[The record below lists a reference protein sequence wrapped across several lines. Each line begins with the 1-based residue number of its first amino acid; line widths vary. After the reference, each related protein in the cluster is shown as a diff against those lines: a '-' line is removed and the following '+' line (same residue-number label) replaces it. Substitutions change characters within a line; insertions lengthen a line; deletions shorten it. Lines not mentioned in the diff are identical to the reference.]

1 MGPAL
6 AIFRSGWTFSPP
18 MKILRDVREVTKL
31 LILLE
36 ITRSQYTRLRPLTVK
51 LDLTVQAVSE
61 YMKTMR
67 AEGLVHQVGGVYR
80 ATKRGVDYLHSRIS
94 QIRDFVDSS
103 MRDLRI
109 IDVASALAGRDIEEG
124 GQVGLV
130 MEGGRLVAYPHRSA
144 SSRGRALHA
153 AREGEDVAVR
163 DLEGIVELKPGRLV
177 VLRLPAAQAGGGRG
191 VDPSRV
197 KERMGAF
204 KPDLVAATDPVA
216 VAFAARMAWPIDL
229 EFAPVEAAID
239 ATLRGLNVLLIAASP
254 QFEEAMKAV
263 EAVNAGLEDP
273 VPSKVL
279 NFDRG

>member
-1 MGPAL
+1 
-6 AIFRSGWTFSPP
+6 
-18 MKILRDVREVTKL
+18 MKILRDIREVTKL
-31 LILLE
+31 LLLLE
-36 ITRSQYTRLRPLTVK
+36 ITRSQYTRLRPLAVK

-130 MEGGRLVAYPHRSA
+130 MEAGRLVAYPHRGA
-144 SSRGRALHA
+144 RSRGRALHA

-177 VLRLPAAQAGGGRG
+177 VLRLPTAQAGGGRG
-191 VDPSRV
+191 VDPARV

-204 KPDLVAATDPVA
+204 RPDLVAATDPVA

-254 QFEEAMKAV
+254 QFEEAMKTF

-273 VPSKVL
+273 VPSRVL
-279 NFDRG
+279 KFDRG